1 MWAMFGQI
9 SFVRARIDPSNRF
22 QLEMVRELRISSKVV
37 GRLRLVNN
45 RSEPSVCTMRQ
56 KDFD

>member
-1 MWAMFGQI
+1 MFGQI

-45 RSEPSVCTMRQ
+45 MSEPSVCTMRQ

>member
-45 RSEPSVCTMRQ
+45 MSEPSVCTMRQ